1 MLVSFVACAGLSN
14 TRRAPAAELRVRGE
28 AATRAWTTGAAEAA
42 EGVEEVVAAA
52 EEGSEGVGVD

>member
-1 MLVSFVACAGLSN
+1 
-14 TRRAPAAELRVRGE
+14 LRVRGE